1 MSREYTRTIV
11 KIIFCTVVVFVFA
24 IYTHVSQTDPIPG
37 QIKVGATYMTMNS
50 EFYRHLHNEIQRYSD
65 SEGQILYTRDAEMS
79 EEKQSKQI
87 DEFIEKRVN
96 VIVINPVKSDSE
108 QIVEALS
115 RAKNFGIRVIAVD
128 SQLNNIKV
136 DTSIVSDNY
145 NAGILIAK
153 DLMKRTSNAHI
164 LLLTHKDALS
174 ANQRITGFLD
184 TIKSEEHY
192 QIISER
198 ETVGQTEYAMTTVGD
213 ALSEGLQF
221 DAIVALNDRAAIGAL
236 AALAAIKELKVTSK
250 KLIYGID
257 GSPDMKH
264 LLATTDEVTGTVA
277 QFPSHMGR
285 KVSETIDLLVKKE
298 EVEELYTIPVQFVDK
313 NNIIQFDINGWQ

>member
-1 MSREYTRTIV
+1 M
-11 KIIFCTVVVFVFA
+11 
-24 IYTHVSQTDPIPG
+24 
-37 QIKVGATYMTMNS
+37 
-50 EFYRHLHNEIQRYSD
+50 
-65 SEGQILYTRDAEMS
+65 
-79 EEKQSKQI
+79 
-87 DEFIEKRVN
+87 N

-145 NAGILIAK
+145 HAGILIAK

-236 AALAAIKELKVTSK
+236 AAIKELKVTSK

>member
-145 NAGILIAK
+145 HAGILIAK

-236 AALAAIKELKVTSK
+236 AAIKELKVTSK

-285 KVSETIDLLVKKE
+285 KVSEIIDLLVKKE

>member
-1 MSREYTRTIV
+1 MSRDYTRTIV

-87 DEFIEKRVN
+87 DEFIAKRVN
-96 VIVINPVKSDSE
+96 VIVINPVKSDSK

-145 NAGILIAK
+145 HAGILIAK

-174 ANQRITGFLD
+174 ANQRITG
-184 TIKSEEHY
+184 
-192 QIISER
+192 
-198 ETVGQTEYAMTTVGD
+198 QTEHAMTTVGD

-221 DAIVALNDRAAIGAL
+221 DAIVALNDRAAIG
-236 AALAAIKELKVTSK
+236 ALAAIKELKVTSK

>member
-145 NAGILIAK
+145 HAGILIAK

-236 AALAAIKELKVTSK
+236 AAIKELKVTSK

-285 KVSETIDLLVKKE
+285 KVS
-298 EVEELYTIPVQFVDK
+298 
-313 NNIIQFDINGWQ
+313 

>member
-145 NAGILIAK
+145 HAGILIAK

-236 AALAAIKELKVTSK
+236 AAIKELKVTSK
-250 KLIYGID
+250 KLILRNRWFTRYEAFI
-257 GSPDMKH
+257 SYN
-264 LLATTDEVTGTVA
+264 
-277 QFPSHMGR
+277 R
-285 KVSETIDLLVKKE
+285 
-298 EVEELYTIPVQFVDK
+298 
-313 NNIIQFDINGWQ
+313 

>member
-11 KIIFCTVVVFVFA
+11 KIIFCTVVIFVFA

-87 DEFIEKRVN
+87 DEFIAKRVN

-145 NAGILIAK
+145 HAGILIAK

-184 TIKSEEHY
+184 TIKSEGSY

-198 ETVGQTEYAMTTVGD
+198 ETVGQTEYAMATVDD
-213 ALSEGLQF
+213 ALSEGLKF
-221 DAIVALNDRAAIGAL
+221 DVIVALNDRAAIGAL
-236 AALAAIKELKVTSK
+236 AAIKESKITSK

-285 KVSETIDLLVKKE
+285 KVAETIDLLVKKE

>member
-145 NAGILIAK
+145 HAGILIAK

-236 AALAAIKELKVTSK
+236 AAIKELKVTSK

-277 QFPSHMGR
+277 QFPSHMVR
-285 KVSETIDLLVKKE
+285 KLINKSK
-298 EVEELYTIPVQFVDK
+298 
-313 NNIIQFDINGWQ
+313 IIEYWTPFTCFITATH